1 MLKFSGYDWNLWL
14 WWILANS
21 AGSTLGLTIAAALI
35 FLLGA
40 ALPGSTSDEVISVG
54 AQLTAAPVMGV
65 AGLILGFMQWM
76 VLRTIG
82 DSFPVWII
90 ATGSGWLVGYIV
102 AVLLLAVSGGQQ
114 NIMIGLTLWLSVGL
128 FSGLGQWYVLRS
140 RFAVTDWWILATT
153 IGTLVGSAG
162 WLVGGICGGTLLWAT
177 AGAITGYVLMRITQ
191 PTLD

>member
-102 AVLLLAVSGGQQ
+102 AVLLLAVSGGRRHPALQ
-114 NIMIGLTLWLSVGL
+114 G
-128 FSGLGQWYVLRS
+128 
-140 RFAVTDWWILATT
+140 
-153 IGTLVGSAG
+153 
-162 WLVGGICGGTLLWAT
+162 
-177 AGAITGYVLMRITQ
+177 
-191 PTLD
+191 